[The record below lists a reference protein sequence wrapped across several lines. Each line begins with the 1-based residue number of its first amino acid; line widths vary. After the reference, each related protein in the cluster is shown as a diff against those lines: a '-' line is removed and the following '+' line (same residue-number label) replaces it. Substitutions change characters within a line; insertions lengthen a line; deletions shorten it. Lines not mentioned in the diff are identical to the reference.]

1 MTEKGSFWKGNIKKI
16 KKEKKEHRKKAKIA
30 LMRKEK
36 TVSNELQPVVVNNE
50 GTEQQVLEEEEEE
63 LADWQSQGLEY
74 CNLLL
79 DANIIFDIFDDNED
93 IITKLKNYQGGKN
106 LQFLALDRVIFEFM
120 NMMKFEHQKKIEEV
134 EVVEKLMTLGKY
146 DTPTLDPNSELVY
159 KAREL
164 CESEKYKGKDGKPLS
179 EIDCFLLEYTLE
191 YTIEYGLVLVTHDN
205 TLYEATK
212 NEKRLRTGEIE
223 YAASASV
230 FDPHRT

>member
-1 MTEKGSFWKGNIKKI
+1 MTGKGSFWKNNIKKI

-36 TVSNELQPVVVNNE
+36 TVSNELQPVAVNNE
-50 GTEQQVLEEEEEE
+50 GTEQQVLEEEEGD
-63 LADWQSQGLEY
+63 LAYWQSQVLEH

-79 DANIIFDIFDDNED
+79 DANIIFDVFDNNED
-93 IITKLKNYQGGKN
+93 IITKLKNYQGGEN
-106 LQFLALDRVIFEFM
+106 LQFLVLDRVIFEFI
-120 NMMKFEHQKKIEEV
+120 NMMDYEHQKKIGEV
-134 EVVEKLMTLGKY
+134 EIIEKLMTLGKFK
-146 DTPTLDPNSELVY
+146 TPTLDHNSELAY

-179 EIDCFLLEYTLE
+179 EIDCFLLEYT
-191 YTIEYGLVLVTHDN
+191 IEYVLVLVTHDN

>member
-1 MTEKGSFWKGNIKKI
+1 MTGKGSFWKNNIKKI

-79 DANIIFDIFDDNED
+79 DANIIFDIFDGNED

-106 LQFLALDRVIFEFM
+106 LQFLALDRVIFEFI
-120 NMMKFEHQKKIEEV
+120 NMMGHAHKKNTDSV
-134 EVVEKLMTLGKY
+134 EVIEKLMTLGKLK
-146 DTPTLDPNSELVY
+146 TPTLDHNSEFAY

-164 CESEKYKGKDGKPLS
+164 CESEEYKSKDGVPLS
-179 EIDCFLLEYTLE
+179 ETDCYLLEF
-191 YTIEYGLVLVTHDN
+191 TIENGCVLVTHDN
-205 TLYEATK
+205 VLYEATK
-212 NEKRLRTGEIE
+212 KEIE
-223 YAASASV
+223 LRAGESEFAARANV
-230 FDPHRT
+230 FDPHIT

>member
-1 MTEKGSFWKGNIKKI
+1 MTGKGSFWKNNIKKI

-79 DANIIFDIFDDNED
+79 DANIIFDVFDGNED
-93 IITKLKNYQGGKN
+93 IITKLKNYQGGEN
-106 LQFLALDRVIFEFM
+106 LQFLVLDRVIIEFI
-120 NMMKFEHQKKIEEV
+120 NMMGHAHKKNTDSVKVI
-134 EVVEKLMTLGKY
+134 EKLMTLGKLR
-146 DTPTLDPNSELVY
+146 TPTLDHNSELAY

-179 EIDCFLLEYTLE
+179 ETDCFLLEF
-191 YTIEYGLVLVTHDN
+191 TIENGCVLVTHDIP
-205 TLYEATK
+205 LYEATK
-212 NEKRLRTGEIE
+212 NEIRLRAGESE
-223 YAASASV
+223 CAARASV
-230 FDPHRT
+230 FDPHIT